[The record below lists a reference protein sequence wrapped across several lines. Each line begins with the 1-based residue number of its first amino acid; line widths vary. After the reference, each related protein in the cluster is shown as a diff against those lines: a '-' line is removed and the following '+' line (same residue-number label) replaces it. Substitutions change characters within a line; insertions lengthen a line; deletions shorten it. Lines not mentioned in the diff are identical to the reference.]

1 MLSDPLGDLLSRIRN
16 GFRAGKAEVHVPASR
31 LQAGVLDVL
40 RREGYI
46 ESWKQ
51 IRIREGIDQFVVT
64 LRYHEGLP
72 AIRQIERVSRPG
84 RRVYRGVREIGWVYN
99 GLGTYILSTSQGIMS
114 DYQSRKRRLG
124 GEILCRVF

>member
-1 MLSDPLGDLLSRIRN
+1 MLSDPLGDLFSRIRN
-16 GFRAGKAEVHVPASR
+16 GFRAGKTEVRAPASR

-46 ESWKQ
+46 EGWKP
-51 IRIREGIDQFVVT
+51 IRIREGIDQFVIT
-64 LRYHEGLP
+64 LRYHEGQP